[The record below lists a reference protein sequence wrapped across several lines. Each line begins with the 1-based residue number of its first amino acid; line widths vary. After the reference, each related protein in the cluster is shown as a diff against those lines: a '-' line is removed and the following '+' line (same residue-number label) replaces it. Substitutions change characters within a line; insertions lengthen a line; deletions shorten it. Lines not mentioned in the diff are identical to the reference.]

1 MAGASTTTLQLTM
14 QPDPTSGVD
23 NQITGGLNTS
33 SNYGTA
39 SFLCAGNDQANSE
52 RSLIHFDLSSLGAGA
67 SVTSCRLTF
76 TVYQVTAP
84 TSGHV
89 LRLRRNDWSESGSTW
104 TTYKSGAS
112 WTAPGAADTISDV
125 DPTLGVPFAP
135 PAAVGMFT
143 FPSLNALCQDAVSNR
158 AGALDLVIRQD
169 VDQDGACAGACVP
182 HEFCSRPSDYATASA
197 RPMLVVG
204 YVP

>member
-1 MAGASTTTLQLTM
+1 M
-14 QPDPTSGVD
+14 QPDPMAGVD
-23 NQITGGLNTS
+23 NQMAGGLNTTG
-33 SNYGTA
+33 NYGTG

-52 RSLIHFDLSSLGAGA
+52 RILIHFDLSSLGAAA

-84 TSGHV
+84 TSGRI
-89 LRLRRNDWSESGSTW
+89 LRLRRNDWSETASTW
-104 TTYKSGAS
+104 TAYKTGAP
-112 WTAPGAADTISDV
+112 WTAPGAADTTTDIDT
-125 DPTLGVPFAP
+125 TLAVPFTP
-135 PAAVGMFT
+135 PSALGAFT
-143 FPSLNALCQDAVSNR
+143 FPSLQALCQDAVRNR

-169 VDQDGACAGACVP
+169 VDQDGACAGACVS
-182 HEFCSRPSDYATASA
+182 HKFCGRSSDYATPSA